1 MFKKIK
7 SIYFTVHIFCFFG
20 ALPSEG
26 REKLKEGSKEKNK
39 EYRTQIKEAEEL
51 IIKKNRL
58 DAVKLLLNALEK
70 EKLNKAA
77 TLEIKKILKEI
88 NGLFLNEKVQQN
100 YELALSLKNSDINQS
115 NQKLEEALSWE
126 PDNFNIISEMARQ
139 KIKAKDCKNI
149 IGVLENAAAINPWD
163 EAINLT
169 LGQGYVC
176 NNDMTKLTQIIL
188 RNKDPKRK
196 KFSSEWLQL
205 EFLNKLKNKE
215 INKCKELLKE
225 FKDKDPNNLQIEV
238 LEALLFKNN
247 PTSLACK
254 SMSPNL
260 FWKYQF
266 EPYFCELEKLI
277 ELFEK

>member
-1 MFKKIK
+1 MVKKTK
-7 SIYFTVHIFCFFG
+7 STPFIIYIVCFFG
-20 ALPSEG
+20 VLLSEG
-26 REKLKEGSKEKNK
+26 KEKLIAGLKEKNK
-39 EYRTQIKEAEEL
+39 EYRSEIKEAEEL

-58 DAVKLLLNALEK
+58 GAVKLLLKTLEK
-70 EKLNKAA
+70 EKLNKVA

-100 YELALSLKNSDINQS
+100 YELALNLKNSDINQS

-126 PDNFNIISEMARQ
+126 PDNFNIISELARQ

-169 LGQGYVC
+169 LGQGYFC
-176 NNDMTKLTQIIL
+176 NNEMAKLTQIIL
-188 RNKDPKRK
+188 KNKDSKRK

-238 LEALLFKNN
+238 LETLLFKNK
-247 PTSLACK
+247 PASLACK

-260 FWKYQF
+260 LWKYQF
-266 EPYFCELEKLI
+266 DPYFCELEKLVELI
-277 ELFEK
+277 EK

>member
-1 MFKKIK
+1 MFKKTK
-7 SIYFTVHIFCFFG
+7 STPFIIYIVCFFG
-20 ALPSEG
+20 VLLSEG
-26 REKLKEGSKEKNK
+26 KEKLIAGPKEKNK
-39 EYRTQIKEAEEL
+39 EYRSEIKEAEDL

-58 DAVKLLLNALEK
+58 GAVKLLLKTLEK
-70 EKLNKAA
+70 EKLNKVA

-100 YELALSLKNSDINQS
+100 YELALNLKNSDINQS

-126 PDNFNIISEMARQ
+126 PDNFNIISELARQ
-139 KIKAKDCKNI
+139 KIKAKECKNI

-169 LGQGYVC
+169 LGQGYFC
-176 NNDMTKLTQIIL
+176 NNEMAKLAQIIL
-188 RNKDPKRK
+188 RNKDSKRK

-238 LEALLFKNN
+238 LETLLFKNN
-247 PTSLACK
+247 PASLACK

-260 FWKYQF
+260 LWKYQF
-266 EPYFCELEKLI
+266 DPYFCELEKLVELI
-277 ELFEK
+277 EK